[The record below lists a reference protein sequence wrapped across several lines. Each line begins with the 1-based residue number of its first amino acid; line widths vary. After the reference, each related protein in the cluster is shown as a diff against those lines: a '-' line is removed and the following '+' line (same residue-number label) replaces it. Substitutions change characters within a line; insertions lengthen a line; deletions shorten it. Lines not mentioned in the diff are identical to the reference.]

1 VNTTTEVIGSSVGR
15 GAARAEAA
23 TSNVVV
29 RQLLLVS
36 QLALA
41 LAVAYVYSIEGATFL
56 RVFALASAGFAINL
70 VLPAALRLRFFVLL
84 SLGGAFL
91 IFKPADAAWLI
102 ASGLTL
108 IGLCHLPVAFRV
120 RIAIVVS
127 VALLLLVSR
136 AGVIGAPFS
145 AAVWPIL
152 GSMFMFRLVIY
163 MMDIRKPQAG
173 RSLWDALA
181 YFFMLPNL
189 AFPLFPVVDFTT
201 FKRTYYDREDLK
213 IYEQGLLWITRG
225 IVHLAL
231 YRFVY
236 HTVLNDPTDVIALS
250 DLVRYMLG
258 TFLLYLRVS
267 GQFHLIVGLLHLFG
281 FRLPETH
288 KLYYLA
294 SSFTELWRR
303 INIYWTDFMMKSV
316 FYPTY
321 FKVKH
326 LGPSRALVL
335 STTAV
340 FVTTWILHSYQWFW
354 LRGGFPMTAQD
365 VLFWGVLGVFVV
377 TGALKEAKAVKKL
390 KPRVTGWNWRL
401 GVKAA
406 TTFACFCFLW
416 SLWSAESVTQWVW
429 MMGAAANVDALGL
442 ILAALALGT
451 ILLLGGRDWEAARSN
466 PSPAAWLRV
475 ATHPALRVVTPLVV
489 LLALAQPSFQ
499 AAMPETVSAG
509 VAAMRST
516 GLNAHD
522 AAAQHRGYYE
532 QLDVRDQLSG
542 DVANVLN
549 RNGEHWDDP
558 ASVGIIRKRSD
569 LLERD
574 LYPSKH
580 VLWNGN
586 VFTTNADGMRD
597 QAYAKAKA
605 PGTLRIALLG
615 PSHVMGNGVADGQ
628 TFEALVE
635 DRLNRE
641 FKHPKYTRFEIL
653 NFGVDGYCTPQQLA
667 LLQDRVFAFSP
678 DIVIATH
685 YHRNREMV
693 ESYLAKM
700 VWGGIDVPYEPVRDL
715 LRTAGVSTV
724 DRGTVPVP
732 FATGRAVAKY
742 FGVDVRMPAGEADA
756 RIRRIADRV
765 LDWSFAAFAETTRAH
780 GARPALL
787 ALNVVLDDVP
797 PRMSNDAAIRQ
808 TGMPVIDLFS
818 IFPPEA
824 RPSLRVAPW
833 DDHPNVKGHQLI
845 ADRFYGELVRLL
857 DGGALDPSVATRA
870 ALHTSDGGPTR

>member
-1 VNTTTEVIGSSVGR
+1 MNTTTEVIASSVSR
-15 GAARAEAA
+15 GAARTDAA
-23 TSNVVV
+23 ASSDVV
-29 RQLLLVS
+29 RRLLLVS
-36 QLALA
+36 QLTLA
-41 LAVAYVYSIEGATFL
+41 LAVAYVYSIEGAPFL

-91 IFKPADAAWLI
+91 IFTPSDAAWLI
-102 ASGLTL
+102 ASGLAL
-108 IGLCHLPVAFRV
+108 IGLCHLPIAFRA
-120 RIAIVVS
+120 R
-127 VALLLLVSR
+127 VALVAAIAVLLAVSR
-136 AGVIGAPFS
+136 AGMVGAPWS
-145 AAVWPIL
+145 GAVWPIL

-163 MMDIRKPQAG
+163 MMDLRKSQPERG
-173 RSLWDALA
+173 LWDGLA

-189 AFPLFPVVDFTT
+189 VFPLFPVVDYTT

-213 IYEQGLLWITRG
+213 IYEQGLLWISRG

-236 HTVLNDPTDVIALS
+236 HSVLNDPTDVIALS

-303 INIYWTDFMMKSV
+303 INIYWTDFMMKAV
-316 FYPTY
+316 FYPAY

-340 FVTTWILHSYQWFW
+340 FVITWILHSYQWFW

-365 VLFWGVLGVFVV
+365 VLFWGILGAFVV
-377 TGALKEAKAVKKL
+377 TGALKEANAPKKL
-390 KPRVTGWNWRL
+390 KARVAGWNWRL

-416 SLWSAESVTQWVW
+416 SLWSAESVGQWVW
-429 MMGAAANVDALGL
+429 MIGAAANVDALGVVMVVV
-442 ILAALALGT
+442 ALGI
-451 ILLLGGRDWEAARSN
+451 ILVLGGRDWEAARSDG
-466 PSPAAWLRV
+466 ARAGWLRF
-475 ATHPALRVVTPLVV
+475 AMHPAVRVVAPLVI
-489 LLALAQPSFQ
+489 LLALAQPRFQ
-499 AAMPETVSAG
+499 AAVPEAVAAG
-509 VAAMRST
+509 VTAMRST

-532 QLDVRDQLSG
+532 QLDVRAQLNT

-549 RNGEHWDDP
+549 RNGERWDDP
-558 ASVGIIRKRSD
+558 ASVGIIRKRHD

-574 LYPSKH
+574 LYPSKR

-597 QAYAKAKA
+597 REYAKIKA

-628 TFEALVE
+628 TFESLVE

-641 FKHPKYTRFEIL
+641 FKHARYTRFEIL
-653 NFGVDGYCTPQQLA
+653 NFGVDGYCTPQQVA

-693 ESYLAKM
+693 ESYLGKM
-700 VWGGIDVPYEPVRDL
+700 VWGGIDVPYEPVHRLMGD
-715 LRTAGVSTV
+715 AGVLSI
-724 DRGTVPVP
+724 DRGKIPVP
-732 FATGRAVAKY
+732 FASGRAVAKY
-742 FGVDVRMPAGEADA
+742 LGLDVRMPAGEADA
-756 RIRRIADRV
+756 RIRRIADPV

-787 ALNVVLDDVP
+787 ALNVVLDDAP
-797 PRMSNDAAIRQ
+797 PRMSNEAAIQQ

-818 IFPPEA
+818 IFPAEA

-833 DDHPNVKGHQLI
+833 DDHPNVQGHKLI
-845 ADRFYGELVRLL
+845 SDRLYAELVRLL
-857 DGGALDPSVATRA
+857 DGGALDPSVGSRA
-870 ALHTSDGGPTR
+870 SLHTSDGGPTQ

>member
-1 VNTTTEVIGSSVGR
+1 MNTTTDVIGSAVRPSV
-15 GAARAEAA
+15 AHTEVVSSNAIARQ
-23 TSNVVV
+23 V
-29 RQLLLVS
+29 LLVL

-41 LAVAYVYSIEGATFL
+41 LGVAYVYSIEGAPFL
-56 RVFALASAGFAINL
+56 RVFALACAGFVVNL
-70 VLPAALRLRFFVLL
+70 VLPSALRLRFFVLL

-91 IFKPADAAWLI
+91 IFTPLDAAWLI
-102 ASGLTL
+102 ASGLLL
-108 IGLCHLPVAFRV
+108 IGLCHLPLAFRIRV
-120 RIAIVVS
+120 AIVGAAAV
-127 VALLLLVSR
+127 LLAVSR
-136 AGVIGAPFS
+136 AGVVAAPFS

-173 RSLWDALA
+173 RGLWDALA

-189 AFPLFPVVDFTT
+189 AFPLFPVVDYTT

-236 HTVLNDPTDVIALS
+236 HSVLNDPADVIALS

-354 LRGGFPMTAQD
+354 LRGGFPMTPQD
-365 VLFWGVLGVFVV
+365 VLFWGILGAFVV
-377 TGALKEAKAVKKL
+377 TGALKEANAVKKL
-390 KPRVTGWNWRL
+390 KTRAGWNWRL

-416 SLWSAESVTQWVW
+416 SLWSTESVGQWVW
-429 MMGAAANVDALGL
+429 MMGAAANVDALGVVL
-442 ILAALALGT
+442 IALALGL
-451 ILLLGGRDWEAARSN
+451 ILLLGGRDWEAARNN
-466 PSPAAWLRV
+466 PSRGAWLRF
-475 ATHPALRVVTPLVV
+475 ATHPALRVVAPLVV

-499 AAMPETVSAG
+499 AAMPETLSAG
-509 VAAMRST
+509 VTAMAST

-522 AAAQHRGYYE
+522 AASQHRGYYE
-532 QLDVRDQLSG
+532 QLDVRAQLNG
-542 DVANVLN
+542 DVATVLN

-558 ASVGIIRKRSD
+558 ASVGIIRKRRD

-574 LYPSKH
+574 LYPSKR

-597 QAYAKAKA
+597 KTYAKDKA
-605 PGTLRIALLG
+605 PDTLRIALLG

-641 FKHPKYTRFEIL
+641 FKHSTYRRFEIL
-653 NFGVDGYCTPQQLA
+653 NFGVDGYCTLQQLA
-667 LLQDRVFAFSP
+667 LLEDRVFAFSP
-678 DIVIATH
+678 DVVIATH

-693 ESYLAKM
+693 QSYLGKM
-700 VWGGIDVPYEPVRDL
+700 VRDGIDVPYPPVRNL
-715 LRTAGVSTV
+715 LQSAGLASV

-732 FATGRAVAKY
+732 FASGRAVAKY
-742 FGVDVRMPAGEADA
+742 FGVDVRMPEGEADA
-756 RIRRIADRV
+756 RTRRIASQA

-780 GARPALL
+780 GAKPGLL

-797 PRMSNDAAIRQ
+797 PRMSNEAAIRQ
-808 TGMPVIDLFS
+808 TGMPVLDLFS
-818 IFPPEA
+818 IFPADA
-824 RPSLRVAPW
+824 RPALRVAPW
-833 DDHPNVKGHQLI
+833 DDHPNVKGHGLI
-845 ADRFYGELVRLL
+845 ADRLYEELVRLL
-857 DGGALDPSVATRA
+857 DGGALDPSVGSRAT
-870 ALHTSDGGPTR
+870 LHTSDGGPTR

>member
-1 VNTTTEVIGSSVGR
+1 MNTTTEVIGSAVGR
-15 GAARAEAA
+15 RAAPTEAA
-23 TSNVVV
+23 ASNAIV

-36 QLALA
+36 QLGLA
-41 LAVAYVYSIEGATFL
+41 LAVAYVYSIEGTPFL

-70 VLPAALRLRFFVLL
+70 VLPSALRLRFFVLL

-91 IFKPADAAWLI
+91 IFAPLDAAWLI

-108 IGLCHLPVAFRV
+108 IGLCHLPIAFRMRV
-120 RIAIVVS
+120 AMVAV
-127 VALLLLVSR
+127 VALLLAVSR
-136 AGVIGAPFS
+136 AGAIAAPFS

-163 MMDIRKPQAG
+163 LLDTRKPQTG

-189 AFPLFPVVDFTT
+189 AFPLFPVVDYTT
-201 FKRTYYDREDLK
+201 FKRTYYDREDLQ

-236 HTVLNDPTDVIALS
+236 HSVLNDPGDVIALS

-303 INIYWTDFMMKSV
+303 INIYWTDFMMKAV

-321 FKVKH
+321 FKVKR

-354 LRGGFPMTAQD
+354 LRGGFPMTPQD
-365 VLFWGVLGVFVV
+365 VLFWGVLGAFVV
-377 TGALKEAKAVKKL
+377 TGALKEATAVKKL
-390 KPRVTGWNWRL
+390 KTRAAGWNWRL

-416 SLWSAESVTQWVW
+416 SLWSTESVGQWVW
-429 MMGAAANVDALGL
+429 MMGAAANVDALGVVL
-442 ILAALALGT
+442 IALALGT

-466 PSPAAWLRV
+466 PSRAAWLRC
-475 ATHPALRVVTPLVV
+475 ATHPALRVVAPLVV

-499 AAMPETVSAG
+499 AAMPETLAAG
-509 VAAMRST
+509 VTAMRST

-532 QLDVRDQLSG
+532 QLDVRAQLNG

-549 RNGEHWDDP
+549 RNGENWDDP
-558 ASVGIIRKRSD
+558 ASVGIIRKRPD
-569 LLERD
+569 VLERD
-574 LYPSKH
+574 LYPSKR

-586 VFTTNADGMRD
+586 VFSTNADGMRD
-597 QAYAKAKA
+597 KAYAKDKA
-605 PGTLRIALLG
+605 PDTLRIALLG

-641 FKHPKYTRFEIL
+641 FKHSTYRRFEIL
-653 NFGVDGYCTPQQLA
+653 NFGVDGYCTLQQLA
-667 LLQDRVFAFSP
+667 LLEDRVFAFSP

-693 ESYLAKM
+693 QSYLGKM
-700 VWGGIDVPYEPVRDL
+700 VRDGIDVPYPPVRTL
-715 LRTAGVSTV
+715 LESAGLSPV
-724 DRGTVPVP
+724 DRGTIPVP
-732 FATGRAVAKY
+732 FASGRAVAKY
-742 FGVDVRMPAGEADA
+742 FGFDVRMPEGEAEA
-756 RIRRIADRV
+756 RVRRIASPA
-765 LDWSFAAFAETTRAH
+765 LDWSFGAVAEAARAH

-787 ALNVVLDDVP
+787 ALNVVLDDA
-797 PRMSNDAAIRQ
+797 PRTYSNEAAIRQ

-818 IFPPEA
+818 IFPAEA

-845 ADRFYGELVRLL
+845 ADRLYAELVRLL
-857 DGGALDPSVATRA
+857 DGGALDPSVASRA
-870 ALHTSDGGPTR
+870 SLHPSDGGPTR